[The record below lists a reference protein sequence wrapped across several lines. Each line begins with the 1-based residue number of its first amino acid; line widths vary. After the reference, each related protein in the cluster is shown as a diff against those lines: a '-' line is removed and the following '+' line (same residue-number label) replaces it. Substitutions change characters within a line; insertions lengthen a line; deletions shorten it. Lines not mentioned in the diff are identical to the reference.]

1 MQSIGSKVIVR
12 RLLFFLTLIFLLG
25 LPSSIRFVEI
35 QKIQTGNYLIVEEG
49 QGINLIIDNLKNQ
62 NNNQFLT
69 ILKVKYLFKTIKI
82 VPGRY
87 EIKPSMTYV
96 ELFEDILEGNLQQF
110 RFTIIEGTVAK
121 DALNKLKQII
131 KNNNL
136 NFQISPKTEEIFSK
150 ESLILPDTYFFT
162 DRQQLENLMINQ
174 KKRLGSIL
182 TKLWKNKPKDNP
194 LKNINEAL
202 VLASIVEREAAVE
215 WERAQIS
222 SVFLSR
228 IRDGWRLDA
237 DPTLIYGY
245 YGDFSKKI
253 TKENLRAVKGDNNP
267 FNTYKIKGLPPK
279 PICYPSLSSIESV
292 MMSSPGQ
299 YYFFVAK
306 GDGTHIFSKTLDEH
320 NKAVNNR

>member
-25 LPSSIRFVEI
+25 LPASIRLIEI
-35 QKIQTGNYLIVEEG
+35 QKIPTGNNLIVEKG
-49 QGINLIIDNLKNQ
+49 QGINSIIDSLKNQ
-62 NNNQFLT
+62 NNNNFLT
-69 ILKVKYLFKTIKI
+69 ILKLKYLFESTNII
-82 VPGRY
+82 PGRY

-96 ELFEDILEGNLQQF
+96 ELMEDIFEGNLQQF

-121 DALNKLKQII
+121 DALRKLRQII

-136 NFQISPKTEEIFSK
+136 NFQISSKTLEIFSK

-162 DRQQLENLMINQ
+162 DRQQLERLMINQ
-174 KKRLGSIL
+174 KIRLDNIL
-182 TKLWKNKPKDNP
+182 TRLWKNKPKDNP
-194 LKNINEAL
+194 LKSINEAL

-245 YGDFSKKI
+245 YGDFSKKLQRKILRLSKGII
-253 TKENLRAVKGDNNP
+253 T
-267 FNTYKIKGLPPK
+267 
-279 PICYPSLSSIESV
+279 LS
-292 MMSSPGQ
+292 
-299 YYFFVAK
+299 
-306 GDGTHIFSKTLDEH
+306 THIKLKDYLPDLFVTPH
-320 NKAVNNR
+320 